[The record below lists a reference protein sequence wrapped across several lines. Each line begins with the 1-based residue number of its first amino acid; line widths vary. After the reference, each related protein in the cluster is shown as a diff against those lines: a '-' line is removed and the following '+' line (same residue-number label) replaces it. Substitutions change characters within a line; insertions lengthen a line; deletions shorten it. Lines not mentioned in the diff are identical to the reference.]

1 MIKKVIISVIA
12 SAIVAAVAWEV
23 VPSLT
28 LSQIQPIAS
37 TAATVTG
44 ILFGFVMA
52 SVILLATAKDNALIR
67 NTQLTGYL
75 PRLVRRLHETMGC
88 LLSVCII
95 FLASL
100 FIPENAMFSDT
111 GTLSN
116 LKLISIIVEVGV
128 FVLTFSVCMFII
140 VWREFS
146 KFSANM

>member
-1 MIKKVIISVIA
+1 MIKKVIISL
-12 SAIVAAVAWEV
+12 IVSSVVAVVAWKA
-23 VPSLT
+23 VPGLT
-28 LSQIQPIAS
+28 LNQIQPIAS
-37 TAATVTG
+37 TAATVAG

-52 SVILLATAKDNALIR
+52 SVTLLSTAKDNALIR
-67 NTQLTGYL
+67 NTGLTGYL

-100 FIPENAMFSDT
+100 FIPENAMFADNGS
-111 GTLSN
+111 LAN
-116 LKLISIIVEVGV
+116 VKLISIVVEIGV
-128 FVLTFSVCMFII
+128 FVLTFSVCMFIV